1 MRLMLMLA
9 FLTAC
14 GEDEVVP
21 DGAWKV
27 TLSNKDEDCQQV
39 RNHTS
44 LSTDEVCGSDCPGD
58 VPSINETIR
67 YELFYDG
74 DNAEIKI
81 KGQTFATGVL
91 EGCLLNYESPV
102 WLEERAEG
110 DIQWSVIG
118 HEIEVQAKVDCGLP
132 KDVDWIGYEEIQ
144 IVESEDPSM
153 SPGCSYRVA
162 AVGEYVGE

>member
-74 DNAEIKI
+74 DNAEIDI
-81 KGQTFATGVL
+81 DAASDGVGAQPT
-91 EGCLLNYESPV
+91 EG
-102 WLEERAEG
+102 G
-110 DIQWSVIG
+110 
-118 HEIEVQAKVDCGLP
+118 GLGGRGLGGRLWP
-132 KDVDWIGYEEIQ
+132 PAGAA
-144 IVESEDPSM
+144 
-153 SPGCSYRVA
+153 GC
-162 AVGEYVGE
+162 